1 MMRSRLCLRAKPGR
15 RESLLHQLDQLE
27 LALALSA
34 QPGFLGGE
42 VEVALDDDY
51 SVAVIASWASE
62 GHYELWEGSPGC
74 RQLLDELD
82 TLLAAEPESQVY
94 RVVDAVGQGA
104 LT

>member
-1 MMRSRLCLRAKPGR
+1 MTKSRLCLRAKPGR
-15 RESLLHQLDQLE
+15 RDSLLQTLDRLE
-27 LALALSA
+27 LALALSR
-34 QPGFLGGE
+34 QPGFLGAE

-51 SVAVIASWASE
+51 SVAVTASWASE
-62 GHYELWEGSPGC
+62 GHYELWERSAFRG
-74 RQLLDELD
+74 QLLDELE